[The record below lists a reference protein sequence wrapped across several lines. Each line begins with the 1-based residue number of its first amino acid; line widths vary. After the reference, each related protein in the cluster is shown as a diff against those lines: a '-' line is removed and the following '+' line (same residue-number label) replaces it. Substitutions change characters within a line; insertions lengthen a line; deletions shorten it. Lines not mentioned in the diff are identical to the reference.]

1 MSQFG
6 PDHMRIAG
14 VPLGPLEMPP
24 SIRSSDINHSCS
36 RRAMLYRPWTVDMRT
51 FEMLRARGLPTT
63 TALFLSDTDNRLRTV
78 RAIYNFS
85 DSRGRRDA
93 LDILT
98 GL

>member
-1 MSQFG
+1 MTSHFG
-6 PDHMRIAG
+6 PECVRIAG
-14 VPLGPLEMPP
+14 VPIGPLQMPP
-24 SIRSSDINHSCS
+24 RSRSFDHKSS
-36 RRAMLYRPWTVDMRT
+36 RRAMLYRPWTVDTRA
-51 FEMLRARGLPTT
+51 FELLRARGLPTT

-85 DSRGRRDA
+85 DSKGRRDA